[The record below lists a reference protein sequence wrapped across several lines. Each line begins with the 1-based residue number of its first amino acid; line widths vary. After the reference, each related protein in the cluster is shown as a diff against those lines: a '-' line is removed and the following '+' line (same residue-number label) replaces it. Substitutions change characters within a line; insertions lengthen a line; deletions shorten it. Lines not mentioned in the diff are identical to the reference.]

1 MPAAQGEELSPRL
14 GDPSLLAFVGANYT
28 KSYHSKQ
35 GGRNRETQKRI
46 SCGAP
51 ASDILI
57 DFRPPSFGGGFF
69 CAHFRPFRHSAGGVF
84 VTFDFPP
91 LRYTLR
97 RTSPA
102 RHGAAWD
109 STKPIRL
116 PPSLR
121 LRRDGA
127 IKTGENQMK
136 RNNQDAPGS
145 ARPSGTV
152 GTDPAG
158 SHGQRSEPKAA

>member
-57 DFRPPSFGGGFF
+57 DFRPPSFGGDFF
-69 CAHFRPFRHSAGGVF
+69 CARFQPLGIPPEGFF

-91 LRYTLR
+91 SRYALR

-102 RHGAAWD
+102 RHGAAGD
-109 STKPIRL
+109 SQNQ
-116 PPSLR
+116 SAFR
-121 LRRDGA
+121 LRYGYGA
-127 IKTGENQMK
+127 T
-136 RNNQDAPGS
+136 
-145 ARPSGTV
+145 AR
-152 GTDPAG
+152 
-158 SHGQRSEPKAA
+158 